1 MFVSADWILAAV
13 REVAREHLRWSGPLR
28 PEMRLVEDLGL
39 DSLKLLTLTV
49 EVENRFRIR
58 LDEETEARIET
69 VSDLV
74 DAIRRLHGR

>member
-1 MFVSADWILAAV
+1 MLVTAEAILGAV
-13 REVAREHLRWSGPLR
+13 REVAREHVSWTGPLR

-69 VSDLV
+69 VADLV
-74 DAIRRLHGR
+74 AAIRRLHGD

>member
-1 MFVSADWILAAV
+1 MNANGTLAAV
-13 REVAREHLRWSGPLR
+13 REVAREHLRWTGPLR

-58 LDEETEARIET
+58 LDEETEAQIET
-69 VSDLV
+69 VADLV
-74 DAIRRLHGR
+74 AAIRRLRGD

>member
-1 MFVSADWILAAV
+1 MTAEGILGAV
-13 REVAREHLRWSGPLR
+13 REVAREHVNWTGPLR

-58 LDEETEARIET
+58 LDEEKEARIET
-69 VSDLV
+69 VADLV
-74 DAIRRLHGR
+74 SAIRRLHGE